1 MSAKILGSRDMTAMR
16 ACFKCVSV
24 CVFLLFFFFYG
35 ALTVNSFFNGKTV
48 ERRPCNIE
56 SCEEGGGK
64 DSIYNWLT
72 SFSKYKEF
80 SLDLFLS
87 TLNTFSAEKN
97 KNEQR

>member
-1 MSAKILGSRDMTAMR
+1 MSAEILGSHDMTAMR

-24 CVFLLFFFFYG
+24 CFFCCCFFYG
-35 ALTVNSFFNGKTV
+35 ALTVNSFSNGKTV
-48 ERRPCNIE
+48 QRRPCNIE

-80 SLDLFLS
+80 FSGSVFG
-87 TLNTFSAEKN
+87 NTKHFFRGK
-97 KNEQR
+97 K

>member
-24 CVFLLFFFFYG
+24 CVFLLFFFFFYG

-80 SLDLFLS
+80 FSGSVFV
-87 TLNTFSAEKN
+87 NTKHFFCGK
-97 KNEQR
+97 K